1 MPVAHAVMD
10 YADLALQLPV
20 PPPRLEP
27 DLLIQQL
34 PQLSSAP
41 PMAGKCATIRN
52 SHKHT
57 SRQDTPIK
65 SLGIIA
71 FIQTCCEG
79 LTCQAVAGSSRTKMC
94 GGSSVPENGTCVE
107 DSSLVSIC
115 PEKCPPHLTNSSD
128 ECHLCITTCLYEWC
142 VHKFYRRSDL
152 CHRRINWIRPLLQWE
167 C

>member
-1 MPVAHAVMD
+1 MAHVVVE
-10 YADLALQLPV
+10 YADPALQ
-20 PPPRLEP
+20 PPLILRLEP

-57 SRQDTPIK
+57 PRRDTLIK
-65 SLGIIA
+65 SLGIMA

-79 LTCQAVAGSSRTKMC
+79 LTCQAVTGSTRTKMC

-107 DSSLVSIC
+107 NSSHVSIYHIREI
-115 PEKCPPHLTNSSD
+115 PSYMNNVFRWMPRVHHHLFVWVVCALILPTIS
-128 ECHLCITTCLYEWC
+128 HA
-142 VHKFYRRSDL
+142 
-152 CHRRINWIRPLLQWE
+152 LLQE
-167 C
+167 

>member
-1 MPVAHAVMD
+1 MNTPSAAAAVHVEP
-10 YADLALQLPV
+10 ALRI
-20 PPPRLEP
+20 PPLILRLEL

-57 SRQDTPIK
+57 PRQDTLIK
-65 SLGIIA
+65 SLGIMA

-94 GGSSVPENGTCVE
+94 GGSSVPENGTCVGN
-107 DSSLVSIC
+107 SAHVSIY
-115 PEKCPPHLTNSSD
+115 H
-128 ECHLCITTCLYEWC
+128 
-142 VHKFYRRSDL
+142 
-152 CHRRINWIRPLLQWE
+152 IREIPSYLNNVFR
-167 C
+167 